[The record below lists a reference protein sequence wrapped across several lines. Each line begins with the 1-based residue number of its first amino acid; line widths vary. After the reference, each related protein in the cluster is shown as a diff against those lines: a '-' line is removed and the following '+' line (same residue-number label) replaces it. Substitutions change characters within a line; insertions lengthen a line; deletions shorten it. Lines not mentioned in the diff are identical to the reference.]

1 MLEEILVSPQVF
13 EKFPNYSVA
22 LLHVDGV
29 HGGPSNEHSERLL
42 HDAENATRELLS
54 ATSLDELPEVVR
66 WRAAFETFGVKPRVA
81 RSSFEALMR
90 RIDKGLPRIDL
101 LTDIYNAVSVLHRI
115 PIGGENLNAYSGP
128 ARLVL
133 ASGDETFDTRENGET
148 VLQHPEPGEVIWRD
162 DIGVTCRRWN
172 WRQCVRTR
180 LDENA
185 TSLLFII
192 DGLGDQSTDVAM
204 GAADRLTAELM
215 MGWPEAKITTRT
227 LSAY

>member
-1 MLEEILVSPQVF
+1 MLEDVFVSSQVF
-13 EKFPNYSVA
+13 EKYPDYSVA

-29 HGGPSNEHSERLL
+29 QGGPSNEHSERLL
-42 HDAENATRELLS
+42 QDAEKATRELLRT
-54 ATSLDELPEVVR
+54 TSLDELPEVVR
-66 WRAAFETFGVKPRVA
+66 WRAAFESFGVKPRVA

-90 RIDKGLPRIDL
+90 RVDKGLPRIDL

-115 PIGGENLNAYSGP
+115 PVGGENLRAYSGP

-133 ASGDETFDTRENGET
+133 ASGNETFDTRENGET
-148 VLQHPEPGEVIWRD
+148 VFQHPEVDEVIWRD

-192 DGLGDQSTDVAM
+192 DGLGPDSVEIATD
-204 GAADRLTAELM
+204 AATRLSIELM
-215 MGWPEAKITTRT
+215 TCWPDAQVITKT
-227 LSAY
+227 LTKQ